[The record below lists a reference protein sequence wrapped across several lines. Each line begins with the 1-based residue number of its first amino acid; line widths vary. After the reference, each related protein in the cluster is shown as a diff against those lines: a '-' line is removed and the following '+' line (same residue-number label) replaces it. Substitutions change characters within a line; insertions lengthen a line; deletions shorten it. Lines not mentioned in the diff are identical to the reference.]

1 MHSVLMVEDLFAL
14 HVFLIIIV
22 LITKLSYLVYSGP

>member
-14 HVFLIIIV
+14 HVFFIIIV